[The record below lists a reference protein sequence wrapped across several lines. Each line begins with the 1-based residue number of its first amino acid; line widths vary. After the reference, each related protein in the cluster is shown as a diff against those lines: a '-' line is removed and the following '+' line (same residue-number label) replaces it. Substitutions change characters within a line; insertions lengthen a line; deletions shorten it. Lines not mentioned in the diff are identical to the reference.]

1 MPSPVEVS
9 KKGVQMKIVKE
20 TKHYI
25 LFDKP
30 IKTGLISDVFFDEDL
45 ERIFGKRKTND

>member
-1 MPSPVEVS
+1 
-9 KKGVQMKIVKE
+9 MKPKIIKE

-30 IKTGLISDVFFDEDL
+30 IKTGLMQEIFFDKDL
-45 ERIFGKRKTND
+45 ERIFGKRRAK